1 MNKQRNI
8 NQIRKRRQTRNR
20 AKIFGTKE
28 LPRLSVLRTNKGFY
42 CQLIDDQNHKTLA
55 SASSLGLKAEE
66 KKKNKSEQSILVA
79 QSLAKKATEAGIK
92 GIIFDRGSYRYH
104 GRVSAFA
111 EGLRKSGIKF

>member
-1 MNKQRNI
+1 MNKQKNI
-8 NQIRKRRQTRNR
+8 NQIRNRRQTRNR

-42 CQLIDDQNHKTLA
+42 CQLIDDENHKTLA

-66 KKKNKSEQSILVA
+66 RKKKKSEQSVLVA
-79 QSLAKKATEAGIK
+79 QNLAKKAAEAGIK
-92 GIIFDRGSYRYH
+92 GIVFDRGRYRYH

-111 EGLRKSGIKF
+111 ESLRKSGIKF